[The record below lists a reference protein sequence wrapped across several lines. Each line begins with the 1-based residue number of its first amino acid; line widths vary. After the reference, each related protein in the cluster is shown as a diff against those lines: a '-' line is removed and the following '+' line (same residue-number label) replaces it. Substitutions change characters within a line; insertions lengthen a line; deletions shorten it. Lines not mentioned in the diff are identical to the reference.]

1 MTIIET
7 EEEFPEELLTTDK
20 AFQYVYPIAHQIGW
34 NTEQIKDAIN
44 QFHSIEG
51 SYAGSS
57 LRGILISLSVGSMD
71 MIQVSQNFGLNWDSD
86 LNPVNNTFEKIIE
99 NVANTNMRSIDMFYM
114 FDCKRYGL
122 AFIDI
127 VHAHRIKKSSSPH
140 R

>member
-1 MTIIET
+1 MTVIGIE
-7 EEEFPEELLTTDK
+7 EDFPEELLTTDTE
-20 AFQYVYPIAHQIGW
+20 FQYVYPIAHQMGW
-34 NTEQIKDAIN
+34 NTEQIKEAIN
-44 QFHSIEG
+44 QFHCIEG

-57 LRGILISLSVGSMD
+57 LRGILILLSAGSID
-71 MIQVSQNFGLNWDSD
+71 MIQVSQKFGLSWDSD
-86 LNPVNNTFEKIIE
+86 LNPKNNTFEEIIE

-127 VHAHRIKKSSSPH
+127 VYVHRIKKSSSLH